1 MSRAR
6 LNADILALDLELTA
20 RRARLRAS
28 SRERVERLREVPP
41 MLLLG
46 GGVAAGLATGLLA
59 SCCGPRFY
67 TLCGNGVRL
76 WRLAGLVLPLASAP
90 AAEAPVDAIVGEP
103 W

>member
-1 MSRAR
+1 MSRAQ
-6 LNADILALDLELTA
+6 LSTDLLALDLELTA

-28 SRERVERLREVPP
+28 GRERIERLREVPP

-76 WRLAGLVLPLASAP
+76 WRMAGLVLPLASA
-90 AAEAPVDAIVGEP
+90 AAPESPVDAVAGEP